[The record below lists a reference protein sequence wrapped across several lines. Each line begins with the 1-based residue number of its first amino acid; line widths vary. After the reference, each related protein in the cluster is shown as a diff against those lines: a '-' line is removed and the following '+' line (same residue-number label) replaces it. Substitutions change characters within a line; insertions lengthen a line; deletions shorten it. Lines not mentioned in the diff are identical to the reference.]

1 MKTLYGRKKYGFPII
16 TVALFLTCT
25 IVTIPTYFTKELWYV
40 FATQSK
46 PFYFWQ
52 LFSGAFEHSV
62 FPISS
67 LWQFFSDN
75 PSLFL
80 WVHFIG
86 NMLVLFTCGLMIER
100 FMGSG
105 KFLLLTALGLF
116 SHLLFFHI
124 NNYGKESFGSGAS
137 GIVYAYI
144 PVAVYMVIRY
154 VYMGR
159 VDWKKDRFF
168 HIFVANLIISWGI
181 VTVISGWRETNFY
194 HMIATIAGIAFL
206 LIFYKQIN
214 REISSLSNER
224 ASDVP
229 VPQKCAYYSLM
240 ILPLGALL
248 LVTLY
253 FCGSLDGMFIK
264 PTSISANKTVRE
276 VALNGNKIEIVFSEP
291 IEKYPSTYTHGS
303 DPSEIVYSED
313 KKTVYVV
320 FPNGIHHPHKIKL
333 RSSRGSDGRIVKHL
347 EFNIKE

>member
-1 MKTLYGRKKYGFPII
+1 MKTLYGQGKYGFPII
-16 TVALFLTCT
+16 TVTLFLACT
-25 IVTIPTYFTKELWYV
+25 IITIPTYFAEELWYV

-52 LFSGAFEHSV
+52 LFSGVFEHSV
-62 FPISS
+62 FPINS

-75 PSLFL
+75 PSMFL
-80 WVHFIG
+80 WVHFTG
-86 NMLVLFTCGLMIER
+86 NMLVLFTCGLLIEQI
-100 FMGSG
+100 MGSG

-124 NNYGKESFGSGAS
+124 NNHEKESFGSGAS

-154 VYMGR
+154 AYMGR

-181 VTVISGWRETNFY
+181 VTVISGWSETYFY
-194 HMIATIAGIAFL
+194 HMIATLVGISFL
-206 LIFYKQIN
+206 LIFYKKIN
-214 REISSLSNER
+214 AEISSLSNKTVY
-224 ASDVP
+224 DVP
-229 VPQKCAYYSLM
+229 VPQKSAYYSLI

-248 LVTLY
+248 LVILY
-253 FCGSLDGMFIK
+253 FCGSLDEMFIK
-264 PTSISANKTVRE
+264 PTSISSNKTVYE
-276 VALNGNKIEIVFSEP
+276 VVLNGNKIQIDFPEP

-303 DPSEIVYSED
+303 DLSEIVYSQD
-313 KKTVYVV
+313 RKTVYIV
-320 FPNGIHHPHKIKL
+320 FPNGIHHTHKIKL

-347 EFNIKE
+347 EFNIKK